1 MCDPL
6 GLFVGFDFA
15 NVILKSLS
23 SFGLDHRFLEKVYC
37 DRVIHNVERLRKVNE
52 NTTTV
57 LLFIPVMV
65 QFF

>member
-23 SFGLDHRFLEKVYC
+23 SFGLDHRFLEKYI
-37 DRVIHNVERLRKVNE
+37 VIE
-52 NTTTV
+52 
-57 LLFIPVMV
+57 
-65 QFF
+65 